1 MRPEDLLLA
10 PELSPEQVDRI
21 LRPYGFKDA
30 KAADRNLQLM
40 ASSLDTREMLARLVG
55 SILQV
60 AGKSPDPDAAL
71 NFFERFLA
79 NTSSPASFL
88 SYLAETPEALEL
100 VILLCGTSPFSAEIL
115 IRNPEYFH
123 WLIDQLGASWIKS
136 RDRYLQEARQGI
148 GNFAE
153 AADQLRALARY
164 KRREMLRIGARD
176 ILQLAGVMATVAELS
191 YLADTVIHQVY
202 EICHERLVWR
212 HGLPMYEDS
221 GGAPHKARFAILGMG
236 KLGGGELNYSSDI
249 DLIYCFDGENG
260 FTVPPETDSTS
271 GFQTIANTDFF
282 TRLAQAITR
291 ELSEFTEE
299 GYFYRVDLR
308 LRPEGGA
315 GNIAASLNACKNY
328 YFSWG
333 ETFERMAL
341 IKARPVGGSR
351 QLGEELCEALRPFI
365 YRTFL
370 DLAALEEIQE
380 IKGRIETKLASRRMT
395 GAHVK
400 LGAGGIRE
408 IEFFVQALQ
417 LIYGGRESQLRERS
431 TVRALEKL
439 LEREYLS
446 SREYDELLQAYL
458 FLRDL
463 EHKLQMVH
471 HLQTHELP
479 ASSGELYKCA
489 RRMGFSGK
497 TPKETIG
504 QLERQ
509 FKTHVRNVSRMFNDL
524 ILMKRT
530 GTSRGGMREA
540 ALVMNKQMP
549 ESEAFAVMRL
559 YRFSDL
565 KSAWHQIGL
574 LRDAPAFSHSPS
586 KIRNL
591 LANLLPSLLKGL
603 GECPD
608 PDAGLS
614 AFERFAE
621 TFGDRESLYLLLNEN
636 NEALDRLLRILSS
649 SPSLADF
656 LCRKP
661 EFFDSII
668 RADLLVKD
676 KTLAGFTDELRALL
690 RGQKGNEA
698 KLRELRGFQQREWFR
713 IGMKELLGQINRSQA
728 GRQLSSLAEACLL
741 GAYELACFQLD
752 EEREAGHSAWFEKR
766 FAIMAMGK
774 FGGGDLSYSS
784 DLDLIYFYRVGE
796 EAESA
801 ETQKRCIQL
810 AEKLDSILSVSTGE
824 GSIYKIDTRLRPEG
838 RKGELVV
845 ALHRYQEYL
854 QRRAENWERLAL
866 VRHRFILG
874 HSAMLESL
882 REIIESYVFQPELSV
897 EVLKNLAHIRRRM
910 ETEVGKESEKQ
921 FHLKVGA
928 GGLVDVEFAAQM
940 LQLKHGSE
948 IPALRKSNTQ
958 AALRQLWRSQIL
970 SEPLYADLSK
980 GYEFLRLLENR
991 LKLAIPYGS
1000 ATLSRSPESMER
1012 FARLC
1017 RFERKFKDDSAS
1029 RFEKHYLQVTQKNH
1043 QAYQAVLNSLME

>member
-10 PELSPEQVDRI
+10 PELNPEQVARI

-30 KAADRNLQLM
+30 EAADRNLQLM
-40 ASSLDTREMLARLVG
+40 ASSLETREMLARLSG

-60 AGKSPDPDAAL
+60 AGKSPDPDGAL
-71 NFFERFLA
+71 NYLERFLA
-79 NTSSPASFL
+79 NTSNPASFL

-100 VILLCGTSPFSAEIL
+100 IVMLCGTSPFSAEIL

-123 WLIDQLGASWIKS
+123 WLIDQLSASWIKS
-136 RDRYLQEARQGI
+136 RDRYALEARQGI
-148 GNFAE
+148 GVFSDAT
-153 AADQLRALARY
+153 DQLRALARY

-176 ILQLAGVMATVAELS
+176 ILRLAGVMATVAELS
-191 YLADTVIHQVY
+191 YLADTVIHLVY
-202 EICHERLVWR
+202 EICYAQLVQR
-212 HGLPMYEDS
+212 HGIPSDEN
-221 GGAPHKARFAILGMG
+221 GGGTCRTARFTILGMG

-260 FTVPPETDSTS
+260 FTVLPEMSATS
-271 GFQTIANTDFF
+271 GFRTISNTEFF
-282 TRLAQAITR
+282 IRLAQAITR

-308 LRPEGGA
+308 LRPEGGT
-315 GNIAASLNACKNY
+315 GNIAVSLNACKSY
-328 YFSWG
+328 YLSWG
-333 ETFERMAL
+333 ETFERLAL

-351 QLGEELCEALRPFI
+351 QLGEEFCEALRPFI
-365 YRTFL
+365 YRSFL
-370 DLAALEEIQE
+370 DLAALEEIQD
-380 IKGRIETKLASRRMT
+380 IKGRIEAKLASRKKA

-417 LIYGGRESQLRERS
+417 LIYGGRDSPLQERS
-431 TVRALEKL
+431 TVRALEKM

-463 EHKLQMVH
+463 EHKLQMVQ

-479 ASSGELYKCA
+479 TSPGELYKCA
-489 RRMGFSGK
+489 RRMGFSEK
-497 TPKETIG
+497 TPQETIRR
-504 QLERQ
+504 LERQ
-509 FKTHVRNVSRMFNDL
+509 FQTHARNVSRIFNDL

-530 GTSRGGMREA
+530 GTGRGGMREA
-540 ALVMNKQMP
+540 ALVMNKQLT
-549 ESEAFAVMRL
+549 ESEAFAVLRL

-586 KIRNL
+586 KMRNL
-591 LANLLPSLLKGL
+591 LANLLPSLLRSFR
-603 GECPD
+603 ECPN

-621 TFGDRESLYLLLNEN
+621 GFGDRESLYLLLNEDN
-636 NEALDRLLRILSS
+636 AALERLLQILSS
-649 SPSLADF
+649 SPALSDF
-656 LCRKP
+656 LCRQP

-668 RADLLVKD
+668 RADLLAKD
-676 KTLAGFTDELRALL
+676 KTLAGFKEELRRLL
-690 RGQKGNEA
+690 ERQTRMDE
-698 KLRELRGFQQREWFR
+698 KLRVLRGFQLTEWFR
-713 IGMKELLGQINRSQA
+713 IGMKEILGQVTRPQA

-741 GAYELACFQLD
+741 GAYELACRQLD
-752 EEREAGHSAWFEKR
+752 EDKGTGHSAWLEKR
-766 FAIMAMGK
+766 FAIMALGK

-784 DLDLIYFYRVGE
+784 DLDLVYFYQVERE
-796 EAESA
+796 TDSA
-801 ETQKRCIQL
+801 EVQKRCVQL
-810 AEKLDSILSVSTGE
+810 AEKLDSILSVSIGE
-824 GSIYKIDTRLRPEG
+824 GNIYKIDTRLRPEG

-845 ALHRYQEYL
+845 ALHRYQDYL
-854 QRRAENWERLAL
+854 LRRAENWEKLAL

-874 HSAMLESL
+874 HSAMRESL
-882 REIIESYVFQPELSV
+882 RGIIESYVFQPQLSSETV
-897 EVLKNLAHIRRRM
+897 KHLAHVRHRM
-910 ETEVGKESEKQ
+910 EMEVGKESEKK

-928 GGLVDVEFAAQM
+928 GGLVDVEFATQL
-940 LQLKHGSE
+940 LQLKHGNKS
-948 IPALRKSNTQ
+948 PALRNSNTL
-958 AALRQLWRSQIL
+958 AALRKLRQSQIL
-970 SEPLYADLSK
+970 SKELYEDFSK

-991 LKLAIPYGS
+991 LKLAIPSGS
-1000 ATLSRSPESMER
+1000 ATLSRSPDSLEH

-1017 RFERKFKDDSAS
+1017 RFERKFTAESAS
-1029 RFEKHYLQVTQKNH
+1029 RFEKHYLQITLKIR
-1043 QAYQAVLNSLME
+1043 QAYQAVLTSLTE